1 MFDIIDND
9 SFDILVV
16 WADGCPDGWLPVAVS
31 QQVKP
36 TYQQKHISI
45 ELYVLVLHVL

>member
-31 QQVKP
+31 QRWVTTPK
-36 TYQQKHISI
+36 TQK
-45 ELYVLVLHVL
+45 